1 MGEEIQMPSVGIA
14 NLTSS
19 QVFGMPAAL
28 VPRDK
33 SSASPPVSAA
43 AADAPPL
50 RLVLCHNPLRTSPA
64 SPKRGGDTA
73 DLEGMV
79 EGLGNAAGTR
89 WRAIEAGMSARMIA
103 ADIILPLIVPLIVP
117 LLKIRLLV
125 DPASCVNFQES
136 MRPGP

>member
-14 NLTSS
+14 NFTSS
-19 QVFGMPAAL
+19 QVFGMPVVAL
-28 VPRDK
+28 VPRDE

-43 AADAPPL
+43 ADAPPL
-50 RLVLCHNPLRTSPA
+50 KLVLCHNPLRTRPA

-89 WRAIEAGMSARMIA
+89 WRATEAGRSASMIT
-103 ADIILPLIVPLIVP
+103 ADTILPFIVPV
-117 LLKIRLLV
+117 RGFTF
-125 DPASCVNFQES
+125 AWT
-136 MRPGP
+136 RPPVSFWLSR